1 MLDYQLPDLF
11 PNQDDRLLSIAT
23 PPHLVRAPKTPGAN
37 AGSTTLAT
45 VTVEVRDQDK
55 WEKVGRATGLSLGAL
70 LYATTAPVVL
80 LDGPLP
86 FVDAAWLW
94 GGVRFT
100 YSAANLGADIGQ
112 VIDDVLI
119 PAFA

>member
-11 PNQDDRLLSIAT
+11 PNQNDRLSSIAT
-23 PPHLVRAPKTPGAN
+23 PPHLVRSTLGTYSN

-86 FVDAAWLW
+86 FVDVAWLW

-119 PAFA
+119 PAFS